1 MKKRHTEQTNILI
14 NAIASAHSLTFAM
27 VIRKHQNKQTNK
39 QAEQQAAT
47 ASVLSTKTNESRQEV
62 DLRQDLNVTQTI
74 NHS

>member
-1 MKKRHTEQTNILI
+1 
-14 NAIASAHSLTFAM
+14 M

-39 QAEQQAAT
+39 HAEQQAAT

-62 DLRQDLNVTQTI
+62 VLRQDLNVTQTI